1 MEEGKESGLSRSSG
15 GGRWRGLIR
24 TPLKLLKLENHVV
37 EIERTRVICIVRNE
51 HCTFMMSDRNLS
63 TA

>member
-1 MEEGKESGLSRSSG
+1 MEEGKESGQSG
-15 GGRWRGLIR
+15 GERWRGLIR

-51 HCTFMMSDRNLS
+51 HCTFTMSDRNLS

>member
-1 MEEGKESGLSRSSG
+1 MEEGKESGQSG

-51 HCTFMMSDRNLS
+51 HCTFTMSDRNLS